1 MVKMKEATS
10 GGKKRGIEQV
20 IEDEVVTADDSVK
33 ENENKDAAIQK
44 DVETQEAEV
53 GSEVCNYSI

>member
-20 IEDEVVTADDSVK
+20 IENEVVAGDGSVK
-33 ENENKDAAIQK
+33 ENENGNVTIKK
-44 DVETQEAEV
+44 EVETQEAEV
-53 GSEVCNYSI
+53 NSEVCNYYE